1 VSSSDWILVV
11 DDDDSIRELVSMIIE
26 ARGYEVETARDGAEA
41 LARLVRPTPP
51 SLVLLDLMM
60 PGVDGVTFLREF
72 RGRPR
77 FEGVPVVVLTGDA
90 RAIRRIDGLEVQDC
104 MSKPIELDDLVRTVE
119 RYAAA

>member
-1 VSSSDWILVV
+1 VSASDWILVV

-26 ARGYEVETARDGAEA
+26 ARGYEVETAQDGAEA

-51 SLVLLDLMM
+51 ALVLLDLMM

-72 RGRPR
+72 RSRPQ
-77 FEGVPVVVLTGDA
+77 FEDVPVVVLTGDA